1 MPEQTQEHRRK
12 EEMLRLEE
20 VDKGCKEGEVA
31 NAFNAIGVVRAVEE
45 AGSMEFLLE
54 SSIFTDDLVL

>member
-1 MPEQTQEHRRK
+1 
-12 EEMLRLEE
+12 MLRLEE